1 MDIGRAFSYVFDD
14 ENWITVI
21 LIGGLLQLIP
31 IFGQIVLI
39 GYLFETAR
47 NVARGNP
54 RPLPTWS
61 NIGDKFMQGLYG
73 FVISLVYALP
83 VLLLVFVFACITVFG
98 AAAAGNGDGG
108 EAAAGLIGALGLCFF
123 PLIFVLALVTQPLV
137 LAAWGRYLQTG
148 SLGAAL
154 RVGEVWGT
162 LRADL
167 GGWVVLW
174 LLQIVC
180 GIVGGLGSIALGIGV
195 LFTTVYGQAVFGHLL
210 GQHLRRGGQTT
221 TLDYSP
227 PAPPPAF

>member
-14 ENWITVI
+14 ENWISVI

-39 GYLFETAR
+39 GYMFEVAR
-47 NVARGNP
+47 NVMRGDP
-54 RPLPTWS
+54 RPLPSWS

-83 VLLLVFVFACITVFG
+83 ILLLVVLFACVAVIGT
-98 AAAAGNGDGG
+98 AAGGSDGG
-108 EAAAGLIGALGLCFF
+108 EAAAGLVGLLSLCLFPIFF
-123 PLIFVLALVTQPLV
+123 LLALVLQPLL
-137 LAAWGRYLQTG
+137 LAAYGRYLQTG

-154 RVGEVWGT
+154 RIGDSWGT
-162 LRADL
+162 LRSDL
-167 GGWVVLW
+167 SGWVVLW
-174 LLQIVC
+174 LLQLVC
-180 GIVGGLGSIALGIGV
+180 GFVGGLGAVAFGIGV

-210 GQHLRRGGQTT
+210 GQHLRRSGQPATM
-221 TLDYSP
+221 DYMP